1 MYAVIFEVEPE
12 PDRLQ
17 DYLDIAGRLRPEL
30 EKIDGFISI
39 ERFKSLSQKGKI
51 LSLSFWRDAEAI
63 ARWRQQEEHHAAQR
77 TGRDRIFRDYR
88 IRVSAVMRDYGMYER
103 AQAPQQ
109 MPPKS
114 KPV

>member
-12 PDRLQ
+12 PDRLE

-51 LSLSFWRDAEAI
+51 LSLSFWRDEEAI
-63 ARWRQQEEHHAAQR
+63 ARWRQQEQHHAAQR

-88 IRVSAVMRDYGMYER
+88 IRVSAVMREYGMYER